1 MLEDFLGKKIYVV
14 NCDICDARKVK
25 EEDLSSYEKI
35 IINADTILVN
45 ERAKSVLSRLP
56 IICNTDNTLELE
68 GEVSIVSQNGDY
80 EINGSTAVLDNTFLS
95 VNGSVVIKPGTEAVL
110 SSYTAVSVN
119 GSVLCPASLAPFLSR
134 FSVNGSTE
142 CYPDDCTVLDAVFTP
157 DAWFPL
163 RARPEAHYYV
173 SEQLRLTDP
182 KLDVSALAAR
192 QVRFV
197 TPAALVPEERA
208 AEAVALF
215 DETVKL
221 TVIPAGYAFIPGDAG
236 LEEALLEKYG
246 GRFYLDGSLTIESQ
260 NASLLSRLEKPQITG
275 TVYLPEGLTE
285 AFRQTGAEYGKL
297 EIIKGTSLAG
307 KAMLTLDN
315 ALLDASPDGISIRGC
330 GLLRIKKEVSPER
343 ILELVRTDS
352 CGCILCTP
360 EQKSA
365 MELVSRNAG
374 LIGDLKDKSGS
385 ESGGGIFDML
395 KQAAN
400 TRVANADLY
409 VL

>member
-1 MLEDFLGKKIYVV
+1 MLENFLGKKMYVI
-14 NCDICDARKVK
+14 NCEVCDARKVK

-45 ERAKSVLSRLP
+45 EHAKSVLSRLP
-56 IICNTDNTLELE
+56 IVCNTDNTLELE
-68 GEVSIVSQNGDY
+68 GEVNVISHNGNY
-80 EINGSTAVLDNTFLS
+80 EINGSTAVPENTFLS
-95 VNGSVVIKPGTEAVL
+95 VNGRVVIKPGTREVL
-110 SSYTAVSVN
+110 SSYAAASVN
-119 GSVLCPASLAPFLSR
+119 GSVLCPASLAPFLNR
-134 FSVNGSTE
+134 FSVNGTTE

-163 RARPEAHYYV
+163 RARQEGRYYV
-173 SEQLRLTDP
+173 SKQLRLTAEN
-182 KLDVSALAAR
+182 LDLSALVAK

-197 TPAALVPEERA
+197 TPTALVPEEKVTD
-208 AEAVALF
+208 AVALF

-236 LEEALLEKYG
+236 LDEALLEKYG
-246 GRFYLDGSLTIESQ
+246 GKFYMDGSLTVESK

-275 TVYLPEGLTE
+275 TVYLPESLTE
-285 AFRQTGAEYGKL
+285 AFRQAEAEYGKL
-297 EIIKGTSLAG
+297 QIVKGTTLAG

-315 ALLDASPDGISIRGC
+315 ALLDASPDGVSIHNC
-330 GLLRIKKEVSPER
+330 GLLRIKKDVSPER
-343 ILELVRTDS
+343 ILDLVQTCN

-360 EQKSA
+360 EQKGA
-365 MELVSRNAG
+365 VELVSRNAG
-374 LIGDLKDKSGS
+374 FIGDLKEKSGS
-385 ESGGGIFDML
+385 EGGGGMLAML

-400 TRVANADLY
+400 TKVANADLY

>member
-297 EIIKGTSLAG
+297 EIIT
-307 KAMLTLDN
+307 
-315 ALLDASPDGISIRGC
+315 
-330 GLLRIKKEVSPER
+330 E
-343 ILELVRTDS
+343 
-352 CGCILCTP
+352 
-360 EQKSA
+360 
-365 MELVSRNAG
+365 
-374 LIGDLKDKSGS
+374 
-385 ESGGGIFDML
+385 
-395 KQAAN
+395 
-400 TRVANADLY
+400 
-409 VL
+409 